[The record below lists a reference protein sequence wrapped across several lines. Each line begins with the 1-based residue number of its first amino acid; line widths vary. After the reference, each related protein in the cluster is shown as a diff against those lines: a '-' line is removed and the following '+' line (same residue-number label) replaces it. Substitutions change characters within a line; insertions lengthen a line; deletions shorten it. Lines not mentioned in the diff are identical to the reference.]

1 MYLYKCNVPN
11 IPSLARTYGTLS
23 RLSKKPMGLVHQ
35 FLFLFLALAQSL
47 AYFTTTGESIQPFK
61 PPDSWGSG
69 CSFVGMRIS
78 YRCQDEARESAAVP
92 QMLSFRV
99 DCREAHGNFHNLTL
113 FDRKGWCGKLVY
125 TRYAKTSSEMEEDP
139 TAPWLPLV
147 HDHTVT
153 IQKGEVF
160 DLECIPLRT
169 FAWVRAAPSPGSD
182 NTEWKLPL
190 SILVDGKEE
199 DASCGSVQFAAFS
212 LLYPQTFLTREWE
225 SCVSVLQRTYA
236 WKMTLTKSINYTHWV
251 SFSSRAL
258 QRPGIFPKIDLCSSV
273 RSDVSRVNKDTLHL
287 TILEEFGDAHLT
299 KLNQKWLV
307 RVDPHFYGATSTLNS
322 YSADF
327 KLEVNEDAFL
337 TGVQNVTV
345 KLGLGLHSSNFATLL
360 LPVNKTS
367 VPVPESKS
375 RGASWVWFIVAFM
388 LMFLVAAVG
397 YVYRRDLFPWMQPP
411 GSNPADQIEMQ
422 GSWEIKSCV
431 RLAGCFFSRCGLVE
445 DALHII
451 YEYKLDKQCHLCF
464 FA

>member
-1 MYLYKCNVPN
+1 
-11 IPSLARTYGTLS
+11 LARTYGTLS

-258 QRPGIFPKIDLCSSV
+258 QRPGIFPKIDLGSSV

-322 YSADF
+322 YSVDF

-422 GSWEIKSCV
+422 GS
-431 RLAGCFFSRCGLVE
+431 
-445 DALHII
+445 
-451 YEYKLDKQCHLCF
+451 
-464 FA
+464 